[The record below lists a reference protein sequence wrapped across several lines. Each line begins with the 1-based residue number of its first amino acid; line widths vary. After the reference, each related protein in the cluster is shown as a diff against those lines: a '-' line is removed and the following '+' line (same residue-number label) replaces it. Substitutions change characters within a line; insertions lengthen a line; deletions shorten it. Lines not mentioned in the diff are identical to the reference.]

1 LHDEIE
7 AKDDKGR
14 EMTIDEEAIESN
26 RRVAERFSMM
36 GRKALVTGGSVSI
49 GREIALAFADAGADV
64 AIQHARA
71 ADIAFGRTSAAEET
85 VAAIAGRGRMSVA
98 IEADFARPHEA
109 ARSVEEAR
117 RFLGGLDVL
126 VVCASIQ
133 YRTPFEEVTEE
144 QIERQIQVNF
154 KATVE
159 LLQAALP
166 EMRRRRFGRIL
177 TIGSVNQI
185 VPESVLS
192 VYAALKSAQHNLV
205 INLARE
211 YAPHGITINNLSPGL
226 IATERNKWR
235 RKDAAAWKAIEIGCS
250 PMKRA
255 GRPAEMGGAAL
266 LLCSDAG
273 SYITGADLQATG
285 GRHLAWQSPEIPAS

>member
-1 LHDEIE
+1 
-7 AKDDKGR
+7 
-14 EMTIDEEAIESN
+14 MTIDERAIENN
-26 RRVAERFSMM
+26 RRIAERFSMR

-49 GREIALAFADAGADV
+49 GREIALAFAEAGADV

-85 VAAIAGRGRMSVA
+85 VAAIAERGRVGFA
-98 IEADFARPHEA
+98 VDADFARPHEA
-109 ARSVEEAR
+109 RRCVEEAQR
-117 RFLGGLDVL
+117 RLGGLDVL

-133 YRTPFEEVTEE
+133 YRRPFEEVTEE
-144 QIERQIQVNF
+144 QIEQQIQVNF
-154 KATVE
+154 RATIE

-177 TIGSVNQI
+177 TIGSVNQTA
-185 VPESVLS
+185 PEGVLS
-192 VYAALKSAQHNLV
+192 VYAALKSAQHNLA

-235 RKDAAAWKAIEIGCS
+235 REDAAAWKAIEAGCS

-255 GRPAEMGGAAL
+255 GKPSEMAGAAL
-266 LLCSDAG
+266 LLCSGAG

-285 GRHLAWQSPEIPAS
+285 GRHLGF

>member
-1 LHDEIE
+1 
-7 AKDDKGR
+7 
-14 EMTIDEEAIESN
+14 MTIDERAIENN
-26 RRVAERFSMM
+26 RRIAERFSMR

-49 GREIALAFADAGADV
+49 GREIALAFAEAGADV

-85 VAAIAGRGRMSVA
+85 VAAIAERGRVGFA
-98 IEADFARPHEA
+98 VDADFARPHEA
-109 ARSVEEAR
+109 RRCVEEAQR
-117 RFLGGLDVL
+117 RLGGLDVL

-133 YRTPFEEVTEE
+133 YRRPFEEVTEE
-144 QIERQIQVNF
+144 QIEQQIQVNF
-154 KATVE
+154 RATIE

-177 TIGSVNQI
+177 TIGSVNQTA
-185 VPESVLS
+185 PEGVLS
-192 VYAALKSAQHNLV
+192 VYAALKSAQHNLA

-235 RKDAAAWKAIEIGCS
+235 REDAAAWKAIEAGCS

-255 GRPAEMGGAAL
+255 GKPSEMAGAAL

-285 GRHLAWQSPEIPAS
+285 GRHLGF

>member
-1 LHDEIE
+1 M
-7 AKDDKGR
+7 R
-14 EMTIDEEAIESN
+14 
-26 RRVAERFSMM
+26 

-85 VAAIAGRGRMSVA
+85 VAAIAARGRVGFA
-98 IEADFARPHEA
+98 VEADFAQPHEA
-109 ARSVEEAR
+109 TRSVEEAR
-117 RFLGGLDVL
+117 RSLGGLDVL
-126 VVCASIQ
+126 VICASIQ
-133 YRTPFEEVTEE
+133 YRTPFEQVTEE
-144 QIERQIQVNF
+144 QTERQIQVNF
-154 KATVE
+154 RATIE

-177 TIGSVNQI
+177 TIGSVNQTA
-185 VPESVLS
+185 PESVLS

-211 YAPHGITINNLSPGL
+211 YAPHGVTFNNLSPGL

-235 RKDAAAWKAIEIGCS
+235 RNDPAEWKAIETGCS
-250 PMKRA
+250 PMRRA
-255 GRPAEMGGAAL
+255 GKPSEMAGAAL

-285 GRHLAWQSPEIPAS
+285 GRHLGF

>member
-1 LHDEIE
+1 M
-7 AKDDKGR
+7 AMDDQ
-14 EMTIDEEAIESN
+14 AIEN
-26 RRVAERFSMM
+26 ERQVAARFSMA

-49 GREIALAFADAGADV
+49 GREIALAFAEAGADV

-71 ADIAFGRTSAAEET
+71 ADIGFGRTSAAEET
-85 VAAIAGRGRMSVA
+85 VAAITGRGHVGIA
-98 IEADFARPHEA
+98 IEADFGRPHEA
-109 ARSVEEAR
+109 SRCAEEAR
-117 RFLGGLDVL
+117 RALGGLDVL

-133 YRTPFEEVTEE
+133 FRTPFEKVTQD
-144 QIERQIQVNF
+144 QIEQQIQVNF
-154 KATVE
+154 RATID
-159 LLQAALP
+159 LLQAVLP
-166 EMRRRRFGRIL
+166 EMRRRHFGRIL
-177 TIGSVNQI
+177 TIGSVNQTA
-185 VPESVLS
+185 PESVLS

-235 RKDAAAWKAIEIGCS
+235 REDAAAWKAIETACS
-250 PMKRA
+250 PMRRA
-255 GRPAEMGGAAL
+255 GRPAEMAGPAL

-285 GRHLAWQSPEIPAS
+285 GRHLAWQPPEIPAT